1 MAPNYKE
8 NYVNG
13 VVICHGKSEWLMAK
27 HISSNLHLRVK
38 LYAKDKG
45 KYSIQITALKKLLT
59 SKPFN
64 KQSAFV
70 AEYPVEEVGKGK
82 NKRLENF
89 KLFIIMDT
97 DDCTE
102 QQKKDY
108 LSRKMFEGHWLHDY
122 IVPIVNTPNL
132 EEVLTEVGMMPKKI
146 RDDEKGEYYAKVFPV
161 NDKPLSD
168 DTLKEVLT
176 LRDFVNKSRSTNLP
190 EYIDYCLSLLPDTK
204 DQAKQT

>member
-13 VVICHGKSEWLMAK
+13 VVICHGKSELLMVRY
-27 HISSNLHLRVK
+27 ISSNLHLRVK
-38 LYAKDKG
+38 PYAKDKG

-64 KQSAFV
+64 KQSTFV
-70 AEYPVEEVGKGK
+70 AEYPIEEVGKGK
-82 NKRLENF
+82 NKKLANF

-102 QQKKDY
+102 QQRQDY
-108 LSRKMFEGHWLHDY
+108 LSKKMFEDHWLHEY

-132 EEVLTEVGMMPKKI
+132 EDVLTEVGMMPKKI
-146 RDDEKGEYYAKVFPV
+146 RNDDKGEYYSKVFPV
-161 NDKPLSD
+161 NEKPLSD

-176 LRDFVNKSRSTNLP
+176 LQGFVKKSKNTNLP
-190 EYIDYCLSLLPDTK
+190 LFIDYCLSLLPDHGER
-204 DQAKQT
+204 AKQD

>member
-1 MAPNYKE
+1 MAFNYKE

-13 VVICHGKSEWLMAK
+13 VVICHGKSEWLMSR
-27 HISSNLHLRVK
+27 HISSNLHLNVK
-38 LYAKDKG
+38 TYSKDKG
-45 KYSIQITALKKLLT
+45 KHSIQITALKKLLT

-82 NKRLENF
+82 NKKLANF

-108 LSRKMFEGHWLHDY
+108 LSKKMFEGHWLDEY
-122 IVPIVNTPNL
+122 IVPIVNIPNL
-132 EEVLTEVGMMPKKI
+132 EDVLTEVGMMPKKI
-146 RDDEKGEYYAKVFPV
+146 RNGEKGEYYAKVFPV
-161 NDKPLSD
+161 NEKPLSD

-176 LRDFVNKSRSTNLP
+176 LKDFVKKSQNTNLA
-190 EYIDYCLSLLPDTK
+190 EYIDYCLSLLPGYK
-204 DQAKQT
+204 EQAK

>member
-1 MAPNYKE
+1 MAFNYKE

-13 VVICHGKSEWLMAK
+13 VVICHGKSEWLMSR
-27 HISSNLHLRVK
+27 HISSNLHQNVK
-38 LYAKDKG
+38 TYSKDKG
-45 KYSIQITALKKLLT
+45 KHSIQITALKKLLT

-82 NKRLENF
+82 NKKLANF

-108 LSRKMFEGHWLHDY
+108 LSKKMFEGHWLDEY
-122 IVPIVNTPNL
+122 IVPIVNIPNL
-132 EEVLTEVGMMPKKI
+132 EDVLTEVGMMPKKI
-146 RDDEKGEYYAKVFPV
+146 RNGEKGEYYAKVFPV
-161 NDKPLSD
+161 NEKPLSD

-176 LRDFVNKSRSTNLP
+176 LKDFVKKSQNTNLA
-190 EYIDYCLSLLPDTK
+190 EYIDYCLSLLPGYK
-204 DQAKQT
+204 EQAK